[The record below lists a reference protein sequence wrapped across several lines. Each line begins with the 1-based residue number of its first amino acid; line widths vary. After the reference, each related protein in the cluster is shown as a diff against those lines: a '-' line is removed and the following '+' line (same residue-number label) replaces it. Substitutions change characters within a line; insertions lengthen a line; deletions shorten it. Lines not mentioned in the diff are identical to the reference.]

1 MIVIKNGMVT
11 DPSNGIQKQAA
22 VIIKDG
28 KINKITD
35 DADEIKQI
43 TFLVFNP
50 FLLDALP
57 PCVHENHIYNQQ

>member
-1 MIVIKNGMVT
+1 MMIVIKNGMVT
-11 DPSNGIQKQAA
+11 DPANGIQKQAA

-43 TFLVFNP
+43 T
-50 FLLDALP
+50 
-57 PCVHENHIYNQQ
+57 